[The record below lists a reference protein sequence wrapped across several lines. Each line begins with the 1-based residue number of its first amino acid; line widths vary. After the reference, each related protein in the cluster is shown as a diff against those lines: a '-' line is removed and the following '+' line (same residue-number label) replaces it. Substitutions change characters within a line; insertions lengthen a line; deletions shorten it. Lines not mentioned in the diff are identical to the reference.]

1 MPAPQPPLSQIPLD
15 LAPTPDFSLERFEVG
30 LFNQAAFNQVTTW
43 PNWPSPILILVGP
56 EGVGKTHLGTAWAK
70 STGGRV
76 ESGQGFTEFKNPQ
89 KDETLFLDA
98 AQSADEQALFT
109 LLNLALNGHIAGL
122 LLAARQAPQQWDITI
137 PDLRS
142 RLTNTPVV
150 DLGEH
155 DDEIL
160 ESIVRKLF
168 EDQGRAVSADV
179 VRYLLYHEDRSVANL
194 RLRVAE
200 LDFSARQAKKDMTKR
215 FVSAFLKTV

>member
-15 LAPTPDFSLERFEVG
+15 LSPTPDFSFARFEVS
-30 LFNQAAFNQVTTW
+30 LFNQAAFNQVTAW
-43 PNWPSPILILVGP
+43 PNWPSPVLILVGP

-70 STGGRV
+70 SSGGRV
-76 ESGQGFTEFKNPQ
+76 VNGQDFTALESPS
-89 KDETLFLDA
+89 KDTTVFLDA

-122 LLAARQAPQQWDITI
+122 LLAARVAPKQWAITI

-142 RLTNTPVV
+142 RLTNTPVA

-160 ESIVRKLF
+160 EPIVRKLF
-168 EDQGRAVSADV
+168 EDQGRTVSADV
-179 VRYLLYHEDRSVANL
+179 VRYLLDHEDRSVANL
-194 RLRVAE
+194 RRRVAE
-200 LDFSARQAKKDMTKR
+200 LDFAARQAKKDMTKR